1 MLFKSFNIVIC
12 SIFFLSACNQLP
24 KDNSKLSL
32 KYLGAAGWEIND
44 ENSTAPGEGKGCID
58 YEDTN
63 DNGLYDEGETGKAK
77 LRCIE
82 F

>member
-32 KYLGAAGWEIND
+32 KYLGAAEKSANDFFFRTSIN
-44 ENSTAPGEGKGCID
+44 
-58 YEDTN
+58 
-63 DNGLYDEGETGKAK
+63 YDIK
-77 LRCIE
+77 
-82 F
+82 

>member
-12 SIFFLSACNQLP
+12 SMFFFSACNQLP

-44 ENSTAPGEGKGCID
+44 ENSTVLVDPYLSRVKPVS
-58 YEDTN
+58 YTH
-63 DNGLYDEGETGKAK
+63 LTLPTKA
-77 LRCIE
+77 
-82 F
+82 